1 MNGLRKEGLQIDKD
15 ERSYSTQIKTRK
27 LNFEENKKNINSI
40 ITSLLSNSELSDDL
54 LDSEEDQL
62 LE

>member
-27 LNFEENKKNINSI
+27 LNLRKIRKILI
-40 ITSLLSNSELSDDL
+40 L
-54 LDSEEDQL
+54 
-62 LE
+62 